1 MIENLPP
8 ANPDLEEAPTRSVRI
23 NGRDMLEMD
32 AGKWAEFYRLT
43 EYCAAGMP
51 LKDKK

>member
-8 ANPDLEEAPTRSVRI
+8 ANPDLQEAPFRFVTI
-23 NGRDMLEMD
+23 NGERCDEWD
-32 AGKWAEFYRLT
+32 AGKWFEFYRTL